1 LLPSR
6 SIWTVEPP
14 NTLDYE
20 SFEKAFLNWLDQLDW
35 TTVIDAVDSIEI
47 KALEERIAS
56 LALGITRN
64 QKEIDNT
71 IDLLIDTPSKE
82 LKKRLLSAEANQEH
96 NKAEKAALEK
106 QLGVAQLKH
115 RDLLSADVVYNR
127 LATAKD
133 IQTRAKLRQE
143 IRRKVSRIEFAFKQE
158 ILIAASKDEVVYEDD
173 DLSISRAGNPTMIK
187 PGTGRTIA
195 RVKFVSGAERWIIF
209 QKEGAVLLW
218 MK

>member
-1 LLPSR
+1 
-6 SIWTVEPP
+6 
-14 NTLDYE
+14 
-20 SFEKAFLNWLDQLDW
+20 
-35 TTVIDAVDSIEI
+35 
-47 KALEERIAS
+47 
-56 LALGITRN
+56 
-64 QKEIDNT
+64 
-71 IDLLIDTPSKE
+71 
-82 LKKRLLSAEANQEH
+82 
-96 NKAEKAALEK
+96 
-106 QLGVAQLKH
+106 VAQLKH